1 MKIRR
6 RGYPAE
12 SRTFETKAAAERYA
26 RGIESEMD
34 NGTFVSRAE
43 AESTTLAEL
52 LERYL
57 AEVTTCKKGAEP
69 ETYRIR
75 ALLRHPLASRIVATI
90 RSADIAAYRDER
102 LADVTPGSVKR
113 ELVILGHLFEIARKD
128 WGIHVDN
135 PVRLVRPPASPKPTV
150 RRATRGIRTAPPAAR
165 AAAPRPLWPRV
176 WFRSRTRST
185 AADRSA
191 FRRATADWSG

>member
-1 MKIRR
+1 MRIRR

-57 AEVTTCKKGAEP
+57 AEVTAAKKGAEP
-69 ETYRIR
+69 ESYRIR
-75 ALLRHPLASRIVATI
+75 ALLRHDLAARIVATI
-90 RSADIAAYRDER
+90 TTSPRESSPRSAAP
-102 LADVTPGSVKR
+102 TS
-113 ELVILGHLFEIARKD
+113 
-128 WGIHVDN
+128 
-135 PVRLVRPPASPKPTV
+135 PPTATSASP
-150 RRATRGIRTAPPAAR
+150 
-165 AAAPRPLWPRV
+165 
-176 WFRSRTRST
+176 RSRPGAS
-185 AADRSA
+185 SV
-191 FRRATADWSG
+191 SS